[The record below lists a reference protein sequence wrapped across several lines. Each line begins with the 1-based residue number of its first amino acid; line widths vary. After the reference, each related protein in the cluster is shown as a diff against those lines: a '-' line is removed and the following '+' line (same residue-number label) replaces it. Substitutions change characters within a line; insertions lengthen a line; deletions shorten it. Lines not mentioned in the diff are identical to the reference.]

1 MKEGIPRD
9 KSDANFISKNIG
21 IVALKILF
29 IFSLLLPR
37 TWSDIGKYPPT
48 TVRYQIDEEVEIGTV
63 IGNVFVDSG
72 LSNSYPAEVSN
83 QFAFHILAQKVPY
96 FHMDLTSSRLS
107 ISTRLDREDPKLDCQ
122 GKAICEVWFDIAL
135 TPAEY
140 FRTITIIIEII
151 DINDNPPTF
160 KDKSF
165 ELKIPESTPI
175 GNSYALPT
183 AVDPDNPMYGVQRYS
198 VQPEFKDEFKLFMS
212 VRPDGVVE
220 ASLSVEK
227 ALDRETTSSYNFT
240 LLACESTVRPQCGS
254 LNVHVEIL
262 DSNDNKPI
270 FEMES
275 YTVNISENT
284 LPGSTILTLKATD
297 ADSGKN
303 GKVEYVLSEISRQNH
318 GDTFSVEI
326 DSGKLTVTKPLDRE
340 TRSMYRIVV
349 IGRDQGA
356 DQLHS
361 EVPVTVFV
369 EDENDNPP
377 IITTY
382 AISLIPLS
390 DNLENYKNPEF
401 KRKFF
406 NTATFSPS
414 VEVVKFEE
422 NSPIGSFIVGIGGQD
437 KDIDANNKVV
447 CSQNHPLLK
456 LVEDPVKHRDLSVS
470 YRLFSDAVFDV
481 EDFFNRYEL
490 PVLSTVITCQDVP
503 ENPEV
508 PSLTSNTTVY
518 VYITDA
524 NDFPPRFTQTTYF
537 LTRSFVK
544 STEVKRGLKPLFT
557 ISATDDDVTR
567 KNSRIFFTL
576 NSSSTFDLLYV
587 SVDPSTGEV
596 FVKADDHLFDNLN
609 ILCLTVNASDTGN
622 PSLSTLENIS
632 LIIDAPA
639 DANDL
644 IFTSNAYNFHI
655 EENLVTSPLRMTKV
669 GQIIATNVKGNCVKP
684 PININYRLLCDD
696 PKLPFIVDPKSGI
709 IFAIEPLDRE
719 RQAEYKFHVIAEKV
733 LEERRVYGESVRT
746 SVAIYVI
753 DLNDNAP
760 IFVNLTTKND
770 LIQLERPDAVTGSSA
785 SHAIF
790 LSPDHP
796 LNEPLFRVS
805 AFDADEGS
813 NGLIRYKLK
822 SYDSSKTFHMNP
834 ETGEVHL
841 RSRNRNHASHS
852 LRDIL
857 MSHVIV
863 DVMAY
868 DSGPSK
874 LTGESRIIIILN
886 ESSSIQTFKE
896 RFIDLKN
903 SRDPFVFDY
912 PLASKKS
919 PEIENESSFGMFHIL
934 VIVGVLTAII
944 VVSLFGVTV
953 LVLRSRRKAKKRK
966 EKFNQEYPGDS
977 KTFNYR
983 KNSSDKEEK
992 ISEHLVVSI
1001 PEESSFDL
1009 SHHSFNFDSD
1019 LSEDYSLHSRHPD
1032 VTMAPLSIH
1041 HHPLQ
1046 STFYNHSLKRGSR
1059 FSTIDSVSLLDFF
1072 FRFFLSPKL
1081 IINKTNWHLMPS
1093 VSIIAFLS
1101 SRLGIH

>member
-9 KSDANFISKNIG
+9 KSDANFISMNIG

-29 IFSLLLPR
+29 IFALLTPR

-48 TVRYQIDEEVEIGTV
+48 SIRYQIDEEVQVGTV

-72 LSNSYPAEVSN
+72 LSSSYPAEVSN
-83 QFAFHILAQKVPY
+83 QFTFHILAQKVPY
-96 FHMDLTSSRLS
+96 FHLDLASSKLS
-107 ISTRLDREDPKLDCQ
+107 IGTRLDREDPKLDCQ
-122 GKAICEVWFDIAL
+122 GKAVCEVWFDIAL

-140 FRTITIIIEII
+140 FRTITVIVEII

-165 ELKIPESTPI
+165 ELRIPESAPI

-198 VQPEFKDEFKLFMS
+198 VQPEFKNEFKLFMS

-220 ASLSVEK
+220 ASLSVEN
-227 ALDRETTSSYNFT
+227 ALDRETVPSYNFT

-254 LNVHVEIL
+254 LNVYVEIL

-275 YTVNISENT
+275 YTVNISEST

-297 ADSGKN
+297 ADIGKN

-318 GDTFSVEI
+318 GDMFSVEI
-326 DSGKLTVTKPLDRE
+326 DSGKLTLTKPLDRE

-361 EVPVTVFV
+361 EVPVTIFID
-369 EDENDNPP
+369 DENDNPP

-382 AISLIPLS
+382 TISLIPLI
-390 DNLENYKNPEF
+390 DNLEIYKNPEF
-401 KRKFF
+401 KRKFL
-406 NTATFSPS
+406 NAATFSPS
-414 VEVVKFEE
+414 VSVVKFEE

-437 KDIDANNKVV
+437 KDTDENNKVV

-470 YRLFSDAVFDV
+470 YRLLSDAVFDV
-481 EDFFNRYEL
+481 EDFFNRDEL
-490 PVLSTVITCQDVP
+490 PMLSTVITCWDVP

-508 PSLTSNTTVY
+508 PSLTSNTTVH

-544 STEVKRGLKPLFT
+544 SNEVKSGLKPLFT

-576 NSSSTFDLLYV
+576 DSPSNIDLLYV

-596 FVKADDHLFDNLN
+596 FIKADDQQAFDSLN
-609 ILCLTVNASDTGN
+609 VLCLAVNASDTGN
-622 PSLSTLENIS
+622 PSLSTLEIIS
-632 LIIDAPA
+632 LMIDAP
-639 DANDL
+639 DNVNSL
-644 IFTSNAYNFHI
+644 IFTSNAYNFQI
-655 EENLVTSPLRMTKV
+655 EENLVTSPLRMAKV
-669 GQIIATNVKGNCVKP
+669 GQVIATNVKGNCVRP
-684 PININYRLLCDD
+684 PININYRILCDD
-696 PKLPFIVDPKSGI
+696 PKLPFIVDPKSGT
-709 IFAIEPLDRE
+709 IFATEPLDRE
-719 RQAEYKFHVIAEKV
+719 KQGEYKFHVIAEKV
-733 LEERRVYGESVRT
+733 IEERRVYGESVRT
-746 SVAIYVI
+746 SVLINVM
-753 DLNDNAP
+753 DVNDNAP

-770 LIQLERPDAVTGSSA
+770 FIQLERPDAATGSSA

-796 LNEPLFRVS
+796 LNEPLFKVS

-813 NGLIRYKLK
+813 NGLVRYKLK
-822 SYDSSKTFHMNP
+822 SHDSSKTFHVNP

-841 RSRNRNHASHS
+841 RSRNRNQASHN

-863 DVMAY
+863 DVIAY

-874 LTGESRIIIILN
+874 LTSESRIIIILN
-886 ESSSIQTFKE
+886 ESASIQTFKE

-903 SRDPFVFDY
+903 SRDPFIFDY

-919 PEIENESSFGMFHIL
+919 PESENESSFGMFHIL

-944 VVSLFGVTV
+944 VVSLVGVV
-953 LVLRSRRKAKKRK
+953 ILVLRSRRKATKQN
-966 EKFNQEYPGDS
+966 EKFNQAYPGDS

-983 KNSSDKEEK
+983 KDSSKDKEEK

-1001 PEESSFDL
+1001 PEEGSFDL
-1009 SHHSFNFDSD
+1009 PHHSFNFESD
-1019 LSEDYSLHSRHPD
+1019 LSEDYPLHSRHPD
-1032 VTMAPLSIH
+1032 VTMAHLNIH

-1046 STFYNHSLKRGSR
+1046 SNFYNNSLKRGSR
-1059 FSTIDSVSLLDFF
+1059 FSTIDSVSVFDFF
-1072 FRFFLSPKL
+1072 FLMFYIHYQNYLL
-1081 IINKTNWHLMPS
+1081 IRQI
-1093 VSIIAFLS
+1093 
-1101 SRLGIH
+1101 GISCHQFQ